1 MIELIVLF
9 VIIIIIFLSRAAPI
23 ANESSLNV
31 SPYKV
36 SISDVDI
43 VPINPRDIDNPLCIK
58 PAAQAKSAQ
67 AQSAQTISPRGEIQR
82 SPIGLEPRVDGC
94 PIVADHTPDISQ
106 EPSKK
111 SILRASEADKKNQAK
126 SSRHRI
132 SFAPRILVRTF
143 NINSGEILNQYSRKL

>member
-9 VIIIIIFLSRAAPI
+9 VILIIIFLSRAAPI

-43 VPINPRDIDNPLCIK
+43 VPIKPRDTGNPLRVEPQVQPK
-58 PAAQAKSAQ
+58 VE
-67 AQSAQTISPRGEIQR
+67 TISRSEIQR
-82 SPIGLEPRVDGC
+82 SPIGLEPPSLPCVDDH
-94 PIVADHTPDISQ
+94 PIVADHKSDLPQ

-111 SILRASEADKKNQAK
+111 STPRMSEADKKDQVK

-143 NINSGEILNQYSRKL
+143 NINSGEILNQYTRNL